1 MLTNALA
8 QSNLS
13 DNLFT
18 STKDG
23 IVFSNFNVIAASLG
37 KYWKLSVL
45 SSGVSSCRLS
55 CHI

>member
-18 STKDG
+18 SIKDG

-37 KYWKLSVL
+37 KILEALSLVVGGEFL
-45 SSGVSSCRLS
+45 S
-55 CHI
+55 